1 MLLDNVK
8 SLCASRN
15 ITIAE
20 LERGVKAGNG
30 TIRKWN
36 DSSPSADRL
45 EAVADYFNVSTDF
58 LLGRDTLSNQARE
71 LAKTVDRLPPEKQDL
86 IKCYIKVI
94 QKEGVH
100 KNEQPYKNWRW
111 RRYAETISRQA
122 CCHVCRN

>member
-94 QKEGVH
+94 QKEGG
-100 KNEQPYKNWRW
+100 
-111 RRYAETISRQA
+111 T
-122 CCHVCRN
+122 